1 MQHKDNK
8 TCKMEIAFHTNIVL
22 GPKTWTV
29 EVRGEG
35 EGNRFKK
42 KKTCSD
48 LLIVPGDKEQ

>member
-42 KKTCSD
+42 KKPVVTF
-48 LLIVPGDKEQ
+48 